1 MSSGASWLMPA
12 PALGSIGIDA
22 RGTKAMTTDGKP
34 TPEDLERRK
43 NQPTTLLLKVVGAGL
58 TLYCVIFMAWAGV
71 LWTQNS
77 ELLKGQHQL
86 LVNQATMETEIAA
99 LKAEDA
105 EQRAAILRLSQEQ
118 QRIEVEL
125 SRSLRFAREVQ

>member
-1 MSSGASWLMPA
+1 
-12 PALGSIGIDA
+12 
-22 RGTKAMTTDGKP
+22 MTTDSKP